1 MKKRYVFVVVVAI
14 LIGLIVIAYA
24 HNKQIKAHY
33 IKTQEKRI
41 DLYFKHNLNNY
52 KNMKVTDF
60 HKTPMGGYFIV
71 GYIND
76 DKKYKFQASIDSGSN
91 NQYQK
96 DIGYHEDKLGK
107 LFKEKDPKYKL
118 SVDEIIEKEHLDK
131 SEYEADPP
139 LFFFSGRL
147 EWWKRNIS

>member
-107 LFKEKDPKYKL
+107 LFKEKDPKCKL

-147 EWWKRNIS
+147 E

>member
-76 DKKYKFQASIDSGSN
+76 DKKYKFQASIDSGNN

-147 EWWKRNIS
+147 E

>member
-1 MKKRYVFVVVVAI
+1 
-14 LIGLIVIAYA
+14 
-24 HNKQIKAHY
+24 
-33 IKTQEKRI
+33 
-41 DLYFKHNLNNY
+41 
-52 KNMKVTDF
+52 TDF

-147 EWWKRNIS
+147 E

>member
-14 LIGLIVIAYA
+14 LIGLIIIAYG
-24 HNKQIKAHY
+24 HNKQIKYHY
-33 IKTQEKRI
+33 IETQEKRI

-52 KNMKVTDF
+52 KNMKVADF

-76 DKKYKFQASIDSGSN
+76 DKKYKFQASIDSGSD

-107 LFKEKDPKYKL
+107 LFKEKDLKYKL
-118 SVDEIIEKEHLDK
+118 SVDEIIKKEHLDK
-131 SEYEADPP
+131 SDYEAEPL
-139 LFFFSGRL
+139 LFFFSGRP
-147 EWWKRNIS
+147 E

>member
-14 LIGLIVIAYA
+14 LIGLIVITYA

-33 IKTQEKRI
+33 IETQEKRI

-147 EWWKRNIS
+147 E